1 MVGQKRMR
9 KDIRIRISSGNL
21 VPLLLKL
28 ELEQRPGALARH
40 RRPDDRV
47 LLGRQTLWRQR
58 DGPPRDRDRE
68 PLAARRGP
76 WTGSS
81 TDARL
86 DPGASQTRSG
96 VPREREGSGAR
107 PQPSSGESSERE
119 RSSDRSGRERSSFWA
134 LNFVS
139 ASERGGRFWMDKRL
153 PAATLPHA
161 ISALVAS
168 YTSIRRKCISNSSA
182 DLPRFA
188 GRGRDFRLD
197 FRVNFGN
204 DFALARRRIFPRMSR
219 MRSRGSRIG
228 GISKTNRKR

>member
-1 MVGQKRMR
+1 MR

-58 DGPPRDRDRE
+58 DGPPRDRDRDRE
-68 PLAARRGP
+68 PLASRRGP

-139 ASERGGRFWMDKRL
+139 ASERGGPGPPRAGAQRF
-153 PAATLPHA
+153 
-161 ISALVAS
+161 
-168 YTSIRRKCISNSSA
+168 
-182 DLPRFA
+182 DLPDQTKFHV
-188 GRGRDFRLD
+188 FT
-197 FRVNFGN
+197 
-204 DFALARRRIFPRMSR
+204 
-219 MRSRGSRIG
+219 GSIYY
-228 GISKTNRKR
+228 GISGRRQKDY